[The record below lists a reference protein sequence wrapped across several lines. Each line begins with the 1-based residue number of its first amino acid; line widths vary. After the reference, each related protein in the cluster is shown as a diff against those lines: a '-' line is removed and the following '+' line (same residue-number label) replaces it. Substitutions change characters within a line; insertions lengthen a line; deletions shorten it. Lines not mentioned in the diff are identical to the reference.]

1 MFFDYNYGQYF
12 TLWDRIGGSFKHP
25 SSFEGKGPHSYVKN
39 MTEKEC
45 NNLAENDRK
54 SKKVCNGEF
63 TKNISQLLTILN
75 KKIIYTVKIRSK

>member
-1 MFFDYNYGQYF
+1 MFFDYKYGQYF
-12 TLWDRIGGSFKHP
+12 TLWDKTEG
-25 SSFEGKGPHSYVKN
+25 SFEGKGPHSYVKN

-45 NNLAENDRK
+45 NNLAENDCK

-75 KKIIYTVKIRSK
+75 KKIIYTVKIHSK